1 MADHEVGSDGSTTAS
16 HGGHGGHRNSTDYEA
31 RGAYSSVRPHNAS
44 ELNGFTGAVVDEA
57 FKLHTKLG
65 HSLLETTYECI
76 LERALIR
83 RGLSV
88 ERQVSC
94 DFVYDGMLF
103 RRAIR
108 LDLLI
113 ENTVVVE
120 LKAEPA
126 NQRVHTRQL
135 LTYLRLLNL
144 PLGLLINFGVPHLK
158 DGIHRLINVDST

>member
-1 MADHEVGSDGSTTAS
+1 MAA
-16 HGGHGGHRNSTDYEA
+16 
-31 RGAYSSVRPHNAS
+31 
-44 ELNGFTGAVVDEA
+44 LNRLTGAVVDEA
-57 FKLHTKLG
+57 LKLHSTLG
-65 HSLLETTYECI
+65 HGLLETTYECI

-88 ERQVSC
+88 DRQVAR
-94 DFVYDGMLF
+94 DFIYDGMLF

-113 ENTVVVE
+113 EGSVVIE
-120 LKAEPA
+120 LKAEA
-126 NQRVHTRQL
+126 AHQRMHTRQL

-158 DGIHRLINVDST
+158 DGIHRLINFDAR